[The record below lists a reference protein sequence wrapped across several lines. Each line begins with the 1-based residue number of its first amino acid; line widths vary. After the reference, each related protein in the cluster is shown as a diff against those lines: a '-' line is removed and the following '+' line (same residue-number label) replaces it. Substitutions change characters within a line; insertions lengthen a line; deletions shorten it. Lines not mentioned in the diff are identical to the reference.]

1 MRVQT
6 NINTVED
13 VSFMFDQYE
22 VVVKFNP
29 LLLEYDA
36 EIYKISGRGK
46 WLVTKTGG
54 KTQTQASMH
63 ARQLILGK
71 DNLELQDDLVY

>member
-54 KTQTQASMH
+54 KTQAQASMR

>member
-1 MRVQT
+1 
-6 NINTVED
+6 
-13 VSFMFDQYE
+13 

-54 KTQTQASMH
+54 KTQSQASIH

-71 DNLELQDDLVY
+71 DTAELIDDLQY

>member
-6 NINTVED
+6 NTQEP
-13 VSFMFDQYE
+13 VSFMFGEYE
-22 VVVKFNP
+22 VLVSFNP

-36 EIYKISGRGK
+36 EIYRISGRGK

-54 KTQTQASMH
+54 KTQSQASIH

-71 DNLELQDDLVY
+71 ESQELIDDLNY

>member
-1 MRVQT
+1 MTVQVNT
-6 NINTVED
+6 INEP
-13 VSFMFDQYE
+13 VSFLFGEYE

-36 EIYKISGRGK
+36 EIHRISGRGK

-54 KTQTQASMH
+54 KSIEQASMS
-63 ARQLILGK
+63 ARQIILGK
-71 DNLELQDDLVY
+71 DTAELLEDLND

>member
-6 NINTVED
+6 NTNTVED
-13 VSFMFDQYE
+13 VSFLFDQYE

-36 EIYKISGRGK
+36 EIFKISGRGK

-54 KTQTQASMH
+54 KTKEQASTH

-71 DNLELQDDLVY
+71 DTVELIDDLEY

>member
-6 NINTVED
+6 NIDTKEP
-13 VSFMFDQYE
+13 VSFIFGEYE
-22 VVVKFNP
+22 VVVNFNP

-36 EIYKISGRGK
+36 EIYRISGRGK

-54 KTQTQASMH
+54 KTKEQASTH

-71 DNLELQDDLVY
+71 DTVELIDDLEY

>member
-6 NINTVED
+6 NIQEP
-13 VSFMFDQYE
+13 VSFMFGEYE
-22 VVVKFNP
+22 VVVSFNP

-36 EIYKISGRGK
+36 EIYRISGRGK

-54 KTQTQASMH
+54 KTQSQASIH

-71 DNLELQDDLVY
+71 ESQELIDDLNY

>member
-6 NINTVED
+6 NTNTVED
-13 VSFMFDQYE
+13 VSFLFDQYE
-22 VVVKFNP
+22 GVVKFNP

-36 EIYKISGRGK
+36 EIFKISGRGK

-54 KTQTQASMH
+54 KTQSQASIH

-71 DNLELQDDLVY
+71 DTAELIDDLQY

>member
-6 NINTVED
+6 NIDTQEP
-13 VSFMFDQYE
+13 VSFIFGEYE
-22 VVVKFNP
+22 ILVKFNP

-36 EIYKISGRGK
+36 EIYRISGRGK

-54 KTQTQASMH
+54 KTQEHASIH

-71 DNLELQDDLVY
+71 DTKELIDDLEY

>member
-54 KTQTQASMH
+54 KTQGQASMR

>member
-1 MRVQT
+1 MRAQIDT
-6 NINTVED
+6 NTVND
-13 VSFMFDQYE
+13 VSFIFDQYE

-54 KTQTQASMH
+54 KTQAQASMH

>member
-1 MRVQT
+1 MRVQN
-6 NINTVED
+6 NIVTQEP
-13 VSFMFDQYE
+13 VSFIFGQYE
-22 VVVKFNP
+22 VIVKFNP

-36 EIYKISGRGK
+36 EIHRISGRGK

-54 KTQTQASMH
+54 KTQEQASKH

-71 DNLELQDDLVY
+71 DTVELIDDLEY

>member
-1 MRVQT
+1 MRAQIDT
-6 NINTVED
+6 NTVND
-13 VSFMFDQYE
+13 VSFLFDQYE

-54 KTQTQASMH
+54 KTQAQASMR

>member
-1 MRVQT
+1 MTVQVNT
-6 NINTVED
+6 INEP
-13 VSFMFDQYE
+13 VSFLFGEYE

-36 EIYKISGRGK
+36 EIHRISGRGK

-54 KTQTQASMH
+54 KSIEQASMS
-63 ARQLILGK
+63 ARQIILGR
-71 DNLELQDDLVY
+71 DTAELLEDLND

>member
-1 MRVQT
+1 MRVQS
-6 NINTVED
+6 NIDTLEP
-13 VSFMFDQYE
+13 VSFAFGEYE
-22 VVVKFNP
+22 VIVSFNP

-36 EIYKISGRGK
+36 EIYRVSGRGK

-54 KTQTQASMH
+54 KTQSQASMS

-71 DNLELQDDLVY
+71 DSAELIDDLN

>member
-6 NINTVED
+6 NTNTNEP
-13 VSFMFDQYE
+13 VSFLFDHYE

-36 EIYKISGRGK
+36 EIYKTSGRGK
-46 WLVTKTGG
+46 WLVTKAGG
-54 KTQTQASMH
+54 KTQAQASMH

-71 DNLELQDDLVY
+71 DNTQLIDDLVY

>member
-6 NINTVED
+6 NTNTVED
-13 VSFMFDQYE
+13 VSFLFDQYE

-54 KTQTQASMH
+54 KPQSQASIH

-71 DNLELQDDLVY
+71 DTAELIDDLQY

>member
-6 NINTVED
+6 NTNTVED
-13 VSFMFDQYE
+13 VSFLFDQYE

-36 EIYKISGRGK
+36 EIFKISGRGK

-54 KTQTQASMH
+54 KTQSQASMH

-71 DNLELQDDLVY
+71 DTAELIDDLQY

>member
-6 NINTVED
+6 NTNTVED
-13 VSFMFDQYE
+13 VSFLFDQYE

-36 EIYKISGRGK
+36 EIFKISGRGK

-54 KTQTQASMH
+54 KTQSQASIH

-71 DNLELQDDLVY
+71 DTAELIDDLQY